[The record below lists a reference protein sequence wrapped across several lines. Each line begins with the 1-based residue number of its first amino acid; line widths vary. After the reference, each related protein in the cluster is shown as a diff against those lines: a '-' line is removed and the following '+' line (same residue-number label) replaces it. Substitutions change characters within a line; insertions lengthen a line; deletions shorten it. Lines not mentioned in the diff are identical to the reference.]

1 MFCVDF
7 GPASLILMW
16 NLIFWIW
23 LKFSIVW
30 ISFPFAISSD
40 ELPAKVKEME
50 RWKGY
55 FLLQSFKRRSTRRF
69 VITEEAPT
77 RTTGLINIVSYLI
90 DPLMWKLR
98 AERGLLR
105 ETDNEPSF
113 EALLLFSNFYILDP
127 WFASVFSLESGIL
140 YRLR

>member
-40 ELPAKVKEME
+40 ELPAKVKEMD
-50 RWKGY
+50 RWNGKATY
-55 FLLQSFKRRSTRRF
+55 LSELQTKVDTKVRNHGGGT
-69 VITEEAPT
+69 
-77 RTTGLINIVSYLI
+77 Y
-90 DPLMWKLR
+90 
-98 AERGLLR
+98 
-105 ETDNEPSF
+105 
-113 EALLLFSNFYILDP
+113 
-127 WFASVFSLESGIL
+127 
-140 YRLR
+140 